1 MGEWVVIFPE
11 GKLYYPGPLGPLK
24 RGAVWLAKKAGVPIL
39 PIACRVV
46 VRGFEH
52 PEAFLLVYPPISPDE
67 DLERV
72 LGGALR
78 ELDEILRNTHPR
90 EIPEG
95 FREILKGR
103 RSLDERM
110 SPLAN
115 LIR

>member
-1 MGEWVVIFPE
+1 V
-11 GKLYYPGPLGPLK
+11 
-24 RGAVWLAKKAGVPIL
+24 A
-39 PIACRVV
+39 

-52 PEAFLLVYPPISPDE
+52 PEAFLLVSPPISPDE

-72 LGGALR
+72 LGRALR

-95 FREILKGR
+95 FREILRGR

-110 SPLAN
+110 SLLAK